1 MQVNQKKAFKFLV
14 VTNIFISF
22 CITWNIFIV
31 NNYNI
36 LKLELKTSVILLY
49 ACLWFFS
56 LYKLYNLSKFGRL
69 IYLYLIFVGYIFN
82 ILSNPGELGKIYYIL
97 SLFEH
102 MIIGSILTFAYFS
115 KIYDTTKEG
124 NAFTVE
130 SIILPVVRFE
140 QYSILAL

>member
-14 VTNIFISF
+14 VTNTFISF

-115 KIYDTTKEG
+115 KIKLS
-124 NAFTVE
+124 FK
-130 SIILPVVRFE
+130 
-140 QYSILAL
+140 